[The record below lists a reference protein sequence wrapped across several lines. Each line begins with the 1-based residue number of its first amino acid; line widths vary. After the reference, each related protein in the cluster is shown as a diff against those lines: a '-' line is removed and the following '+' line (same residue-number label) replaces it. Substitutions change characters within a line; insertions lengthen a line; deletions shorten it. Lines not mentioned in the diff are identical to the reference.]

1 MECWADCRPSIQKGF
16 TMRGC
21 LTGGVGLSCGG
32 GTYRTSAIRQ
42 SAPAHSLRARRSRD
56 SPPHPPP
63 PLLGAPTCLACAGA
77 HLTPAPSTARRGL
90 PHPSPSA
97 GPTASDAPK
106 IKKRKRNE
114 TGSPRM
120 ALPAPGMGSSQRVR
134 PSAPSPRPGY
144 LGFPSEATW
153 PPLTA
158 ATTSSLPSEHSRAGR
173 KRRRGSSSV

>member
-1 MECWADCRPSIQKGF
+1 
-16 TMRGC
+16 MRGC
-21 LTGGVGLSCGG
+21 LTGGGTFLWGRDLQNVGD
-32 GTYRTSAIRQ
+32 SAVCACAQPSRPPQ
-42 SAPAHSLRARRSRD
+42 SGLT
-56 SPPHPPP
+56 PPHPPP

-77 HLTPAPSTARRGL
+77 PLTPAPSTARCGL

-106 IKKRKRNE
+106 IKERKRNE

-120 ALPAPGMGSSQRVR
+120 ALPAPDLGSAQRVR
-134 PSAPSPRPGY
+134 PSAPSPRPCY

-153 PPLTA
+153 PPPTA